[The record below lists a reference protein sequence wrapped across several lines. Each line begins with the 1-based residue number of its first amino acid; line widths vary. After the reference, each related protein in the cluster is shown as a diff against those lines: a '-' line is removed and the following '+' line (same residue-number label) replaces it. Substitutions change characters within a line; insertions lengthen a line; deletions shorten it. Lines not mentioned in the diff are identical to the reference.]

1 MSYLVLAR
9 KWRPRLFSQM
19 VGQEHVVRPLV
30 NAIANNRMHHAYLF
44 AGTRGVGK
52 TTLGR
57 IFAKAVN
64 CEAGL
69 NPEPCGQCSTCREI
83 DEGRYVDL
91 LEVDAASRTKVEQTR
106 ELLENVP
113 YSPVRGRFK
122 VYLIDEVHMFS
133 GHSFNALLK
142 TLEEP
147 PEHVKFLL
155 ATTDPQKLPVTVLSR
170 CLQFHLKRLSFE
182 QIHSQLQHIIKAE
195 GLTAEPQALKR
206 LARAA
211 DGSMRDALSLLDQ
224 GIVYGGG
231 QVLESDVVSM
241 LGGLTQDQIAG
252 LFNALIDRDG
262 RGVLRTIATI
272 DEYGVDF
279 SLVLQ
284 ELLSLLHRVAVFQAV
299 PESLEYLEGDTELLR
314 SAASR
319 LTPEDIQLYYQIGLV
334 GQRDLPLAPDPRS
347 GLEMVVL
354 RMLAFRPEPS
364 SMESDSEPLP
374 VFQPPALP
382 VKSTPASPSG
392 QAAQSQTRIQPTPPT
407 PVPQPSQAVSPAGA
421 PEPPAAATASK
432 LELRGPGSWR
442 RFVSSLRLGGVAT
455 QLANNCELVS
465 WDGRSLELR
474 LDPASQHLRVA
485 SAEKRLFEAMREA
498 LGAEVKIQLKV
509 EVPQSE
515 TPAQTNRR
523 LGEERQRSAEE
534 SIARD
539 PVVQELTRT
548 FGAKILPGS
557 LKPLGPDPEQDS

>member
-30 NAIANNRMHHAYLF
+30 NAIANDRLHHAYLF
-44 AGTRGVGK
+44 SGTRGVGK
-52 TTLGR
+52 TTLAR

-64 CEAGL
+64 CEVGL
-69 NPEPCGQCSTCREI
+69 SPEPCGQCSTCREI

-195 GLTAEPQALKR
+195 GVTTEPQALKR

-224 GIVYGGG
+224 AIVFGGG
-231 QVLESDVVSM
+231 QVLEADVVAM
-241 LGGLTQDQIAG
+241 LGGLTQGQIAG
-252 LFNALIDRDG
+252 LFNALVDRDG
-262 RGVLRTIATI
+262 KGVLRAIATI

-284 ELLSLLHRVAVFQAV
+284 ELLSLLHQVAVFQAL
-299 PESLEYLEGDTELLR
+299 PESLEYLGGDTGLLR
-314 SAASR
+314 SVASR

-364 SMESDSEPLP
+364 LMEP
-374 VFQPPALP
+374 VPMAVSRPPTAQ
-382 VKSTPASPSG
+382 VKAAAASPSG
-392 QAAQSQTRIQPTPPT
+392 QAAQTQTRVRPTPLT
-407 PVPQPSQAVSPAGA
+407 PVPQPSQAVPPVGG
-421 PEPPAAATASK
+421 PEPPAATTAPR

-465 WDGRSLELR
+465 WDGQSLELR

-498 LGAEVKIQLKV
+498 LGGEVKIQLKV

-515 TPAQTNRR
+515 TPAQTSRR

-539 PVVQELTRT
+539 PLVQELTRT

-557 LKPLGPDPEQDS
+557 LKPMGPDPEQNI